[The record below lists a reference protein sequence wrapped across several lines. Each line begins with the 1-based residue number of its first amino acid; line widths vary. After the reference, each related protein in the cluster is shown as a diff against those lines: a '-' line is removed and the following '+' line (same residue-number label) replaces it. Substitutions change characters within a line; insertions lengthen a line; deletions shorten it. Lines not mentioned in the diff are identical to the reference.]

1 MLGAAVQKRLMGGAV
16 DLAALQGRLRAWW
29 EGEEWQPAPVMET
42 QVAEP
47 AAEAVAPA
55 PEKRDASFP
64 YWTPERIE
72 VAQRLWGREH
82 ISPGGDVYARY
93 ILKPLGLNPSLAVA
107 EIGSALGGTTRLMH
121 RSANIWVKGYEP
133 CPQLAE
139 AGMALS
145 AAAGLS
151 TKAPIAGMDLTAPEL
166 KRGSLDRIVLR
177 DLLHTV
183 PDKVALLKALATAL
197 KPKGQLLLTDFVLQD
212 GGTPAEVLLWAENEP
227 IQSHPWSARV
237 MTETLEDLQFTVQV
251 AEDET
256 AMLRQMIF
264 DGWKAFRSS
273 IRSEP
278 LPPEQQQAVFDEG
291 ERWARCLA
299 AFGTGGLHYMR
310 VVASR

>member
-1 MLGAAVQKRLMGGAV
+1 MGGAV

-29 EGEEWQPAPVMET
+29 EGEEWQP
-42 QVAEP
+42 P
-47 AAEAVAPA
+47 AVPEMPLAEAPPQPAPPAPA
-55 PEKRDASFP
+55 VQRDPSLS

-82 ISPGGDVYARY
+82 VAPGGDVYTRY

-121 RSANIWVKGYEP
+121 RSCNIWVKGFEP
-133 CPQLAE
+133 CPELAE

-145 AAAGLS
+145 AKAGLS
-151 TKAPIAGMDLTAPEL
+151 TKAPIAGIDLAALEM

-183 PDKVALLKALATAL
+183 QDKVGLLKALSAAL
-197 KPKGQLLLTDFVLQD
+197 KPKGQLLLTDFVLRD
-212 GGTPAEVLLWAENEP
+212 GGTPPEVLLWAENEP
-227 IQSHPWSARV
+227 AQSHPWSARV

-251 AEDET
+251 TEDET
-256 AMLRQMIF
+256 AMLRQMIL

-273 IRSEP
+273 IRSAP
-278 LPPEQQQAVFDEG
+278 LPAGQQNAVFGEG

-299 AFGTGGLHYMR
+299 AFDTGALHYMR

>member
-1 MLGAAVQKRLMGGAV
+1 MGGAV
-16 DLAALQGRLRAWW
+16 DLAALHDRFRAWW
-29 EGEEWQPAPVMET
+29 EGEDWQPT
-42 QVAEP
+42 P
-47 AAEAVAPA
+47 AAESPGPEAAAEPVAPPPA
-55 PEKRDASFP
+55 PQRDASVP

-72 VAQRLWGREH
+72 LAQRLWGREH
-82 ISPGGDVYARY
+82 VSPGGDVYARY

-121 RSANIWVKGYEP
+121 RSCNIWVKGFEP

-145 AAAGLS
+145 SQAGLG
-151 TKAPIAGMDLTAPEL
+151 TKAPIAAIDLTAPEL

-183 PDKVALLKALATAL
+183 QNKVELLKALSTAL

-212 GGTPAEVLLWAENEP
+212 GGTPPEILLWAENEP
-227 IQSHPWSARV
+227 IPSHPWSARV

-256 AMLRQMIF
+256 AMLRQMIL

-273 IRSEP
+273 IRTAP